1 MPYMEVLDF
10 SWYEAFKNREGQPE
24 ADSIMPMMSWGV
36 TLWIIYSPLFF
47 GSRVVDFDLQS
58 VLGSVGYS
66 KKHTSVGL

>member
-10 SWYEAFKNREGQPE
+10 SWYEAFKNREGQPK

-47 GSRVVDFDLQS
+47 GSS
-58 VLGSVGYS
+58 C
-66 KKHTSVGL
+66 GLWSSICFGFSGLFQKTY